1 MMKKEIT
8 EAIEDYMEDLN
19 ADGYRKGK
27 SWKGYDV
34 YVPEYEQ
41 PVYVGLPYV
50 VLVKGGEVRLSTEDE
65 SLDYLDYAERED
77 DSRS

>member
-1 MMKKEIT
+1 MKKKIT

-34 YVPEYEQ
+34 YV
-41 PVYVGLPYV
+41 V
-50 VLVKGGEVRLSTEDE
+50 T
-65 SLDYLDYAERED
+65 YLYGHYLIERMNGQKI
-77 DSRS
+77 SV